1 MKWVGAMRVIF
12 QRHHHS
18 PSLSIHQGSIM
29 FSRTR
34 IPQVLLGL
42 VLLAPLHA
50 ADVTLVNGVE
60 SFANVWIESGVKT
73 LVAGPENKGK
83 ALRIALENKPEN
95 DWQGQTWVLPLAADI
110 SKGDALALTF
120 QARAITPATAM
131 VKTAIGLANAPY
143 TSVLE
148 KKLEIGSE
156 WKDYEIS
163 GTAEQDLSAASAR
176 FGFTFGGQVQT
187 FEISDLHVAVK
198 K

>member
-1 MKWVGAMRVIF
+1 
-12 QRHHHS
+12 
-18 PSLSIHQGSIM
+18 M
-29 FSRTR
+29 FARAR

-42 VLLAPLHA
+42 LLLAPLHA

-73 LVAGPENKGK
+73 LVAGPDNKGK

-95 DWQGQTWVLPLAADI
+95 EWQGQTWVLPLAVDI
-110 SKGDALALTF
+110 SKGDALSITF
-120 QARAITPATAM
+120 QARAITPATAL
-131 VKTAIGLANAPY
+131 VKASIGLANAPY
-143 TSVLE
+143 TSLVE

-156 WKDYEIS
+156 WKAYEVS
-163 GTAEQDLSAASAR
+163 GVAEEDLLTANAR

-187 FEISDLHVAVK
+187 FEISDLHVVIK